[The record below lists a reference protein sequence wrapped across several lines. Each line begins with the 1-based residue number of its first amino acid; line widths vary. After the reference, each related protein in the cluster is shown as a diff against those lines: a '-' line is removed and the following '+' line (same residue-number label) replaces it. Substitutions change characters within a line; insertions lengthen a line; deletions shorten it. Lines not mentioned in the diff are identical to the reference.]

1 MEKKNKKKK
10 KLKKKKKKKK
20 NIFFCLIFK
29 KLFINKN
36 IYIVTFFFVNKYIK
50 IIMARKNKDKNVT
63 EDLEHNQFSK
73 AVDNLKKIYKVNKNN
88 ILIIN

>member
-1 MEKKNKKKK
+1 
-10 KLKKKKKKKK
+10 
-20 NIFFCLIFK
+20 
-29 KLFINKN
+29 
-36 IYIVTFFFVNKYIK
+36 
-50 IIMARKNKDKNVT
+50 MARKNKDKNVT